1 MHDASGVGSVQ
12 RVGDVDGEWEKNF
25 HFQRTTRNTVLQ
37 SQSVKK
43 LHGDER
49 FAMLVV
55 DFVNRADVR
64 MVEGRSGL
72 RLTLE
77 SS

>member
-1 MHDASGVGSVQ
+1 
-12 RVGDVDGEWEKNF
+12 
-25 HFQRTTRNTVLQ
+25 VLQ
-37 SQSVKK
+37 GQPVKK